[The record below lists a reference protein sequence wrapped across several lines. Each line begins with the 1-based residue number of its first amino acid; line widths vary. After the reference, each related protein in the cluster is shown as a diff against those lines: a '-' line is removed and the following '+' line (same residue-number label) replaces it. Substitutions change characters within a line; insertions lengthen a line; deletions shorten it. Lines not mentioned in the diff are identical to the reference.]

1 MNKTYDL
8 FLKYANNNYKRNLTW
23 LDRDP
28 DSPTYGS
35 FDRNFWHYKTSDF
48 NSDILQQ
55 GIYTLIALYKKEIPN
70 NYNKNKLKNLIF
82 SSVKFIILSF
92 KENKKF
98 NEYYPNEDGY
108 PPHAFLSNVLGDIF
122 FYFPEFLKLPDFEN
136 TYIKINQSLSKRYE
150 TKASNQYA
158 TALAGLYK
166 FVKNFPQHRDMI
178 NIEKHKKIL
187 LSLQDKEGWFVEY
200 NGFDLGYLSI
210 TLEALTEIY
219 KISLDEDFLN
229 SINSIIDFYYNI
241 VDKDGN
247 FPFTLNSRNTEYVLP
262 FGFLNLEKKDKKINY
277 LIDKIF
283 SKEEYFSNLIGND
296 DRYHSHYIFAN
307 ILKSL
312 NLIKDFSTKENIEN
326 TNELYLEN
334 AGLYK
339 KHDKENNITL
349 YIGLKKGGIFRIH
362 NHKNNKIL
370 LQNGFRA
377 IKTKKVYTNN
387 FQSKHWNYKLI
398 EKKIICEGS
407 FVKSQF
413 NKSTPIKHFF
423 LRVLSSLFGNKII
436 DPLKKLLI
444 FNKKSTKLKY
454 RREINIE
461 KNRLKIKD
469 SFFGFQNYKIKLNPK
484 QNLRYVA
491 SADIFSDEDLAEN
504 IIDLDETIIKEPTYI
519 IENYYEL

>member
-55 GIYTLIALYKKEIPN
+55 GIYTLITLYKNEIPN
-70 NYNKNKLKNLIF
+70 NYNKNKLKNLIL
-82 SSVKFIILSF
+82 SSAKFIILSF

-108 PPHAFLSNVLGDIF
+108 PPHAFLSNVLGDIISH
-122 FYFPEFLKLPDFEN
+122 FPEFLNLPDFEN

-178 NIEKHKKIL
+178 NTEKHKKIL

-219 KISLDEDFLN
+219 KISPDKDILN

-241 VDKDGN
+241 IDIDGN

-262 FGFLNLEKKDKKINY
+262 FGF
-277 LIDKIF
+277 
-283 SKEEYFSNLIGND
+283 
-296 DRYHSHYIFAN
+296 
-307 ILKSL
+307 
-312 NLIKDFSTKENIEN
+312 
-326 TNELYLEN
+326 
-334 AGLYK
+334 
-339 KHDKENNITL
+339 
-349 YIGLKKGGIFRIH
+349 
-362 NHKNNKIL
+362 
-370 LQNGFRA
+370 
-377 IKTKKVYTNN
+377 
-387 FQSKHWNYKLI
+387 
-398 EKKIICEGS
+398 
-407 FVKSQF
+407 
-413 NKSTPIKHFF
+413 
-423 LRVLSSLFGNKII
+423 
-436 DPLKKLLI
+436 
-444 FNKKSTKLKY
+444 
-454 RREINIE
+454 
-461 KNRLKIKD
+461 
-469 SFFGFQNYKIKLNPK
+469 
-484 QNLRYVA
+484 
-491 SADIFSDEDLAEN
+491 
-504 IIDLDETIIKEPTYI
+504 
-519 IENYYEL
+519 